1 MFPFCTDGPA
11 NFAQNASSSQQNLR
25 INFSDPSTWTPAK
38 PAAVS
43 RLFQR
48 SYPKFGPPQPTNL
61 KVSFDEAPV
70 EHLTF
75 MFGIFMLIS
84 MVAICTLFL
93 MKLTKASADSSRRGL
108 GGILPSNCSM
118 VLWMPK
124 STDAHRHQHHHH
136 HHRHRVAAPT
146 AAAVH
151 QHQQQ
156 QQHQHYHSRPSSLMI
171 LLRSSFSC
179 GASSATTAA
188 AAGGVPKHRRAR
200 NAGATVR
207 AGRSCISVVSSSSL
221 NPLLPPHSLAIITPS
236 PSSSASAGG
245 GFIGCSAADDGA
257 RGVNS
262 ATIKNCPPPP
272 PYDDDDASAQTKAT
286 A

>member
-1 MFPFCTDGPA
+1 MHRRRRNKICASIFQVVKPLHVDFGKAGGSFSTVPA
-11 NFAQNASSSQQNLR
+11 LLPEVRASA
-25 INFSDPSTWTPAK
+25 SDQFK
-38 PAAVS
+38 G
-43 RLFQR
+43 
-48 SYPKFGPPQPTNL
+48 KKN
-61 KVSFDEAPV
+61 VSFDEAPV

-124 STDAHRHQHHHH
+124 SDAHRHHLH

-146 AAAVH
+146 AAV
-151 QHQQQ
+151 HQQQ
-156 QQHQHYHSRPSSLMI
+156 QQHYHRRPSSLMI

-179 GASSATTAA
+179 GAGTT

-200 NAGATVR
+200 NAGPTVR

-245 GFIGCSAADDGA
+245 GFIGCSADDGA

-262 ATIKNCPPPP
+262 ATIKNCAPPP
-272 PYDDDDASAQTKAT
+272 PYDDALAQTKAT

>member
-1 MFPFCTDGPA
+1 MFPFCADGPA
-11 NFAQNASSSQQNLR
+11 NLAQNASSSSQQNLR
-25 INFSDPSTWTPAK
+25 INFSDPSTWTSAK

-48 SYPKFGPPQPTNL
+48 SYPKFGPPHPTNL

-124 STDAHRHQHHHH
+124 SDAHRHHLHHHP
-136 HHRHRVAAPT
+136 HRVAAPT
-146 AAAVH
+146 AAGVH
-151 QHQQQ
+151 Q
-156 QQHQHYHSRPSSLMI
+156 QQHQPYHRRPSSLMI

-179 GASSATTAA
+179 GAGTTAV
-188 AAGGVPKHRRAR
+188 GGVPKHRRAR

-207 AGRSCISVVSSSSL
+207 TGRSCISVVSSSSL

-245 GFIGCSAADDGA
+245 AFIGCSADDGA

-262 ATIKNCPPPP
+262 ATIKNCAPPP
-272 PYDDDDASAQTKAT
+272 PYDDALAQTKAT